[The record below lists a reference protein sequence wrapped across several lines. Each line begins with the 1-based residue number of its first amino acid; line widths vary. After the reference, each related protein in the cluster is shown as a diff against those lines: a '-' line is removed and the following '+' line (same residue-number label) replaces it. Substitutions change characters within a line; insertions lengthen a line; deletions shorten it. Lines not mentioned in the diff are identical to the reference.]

1 MKLLQKLLGLKK
13 TPRASTAI
21 AEPLSAAASAA
32 ARFNVGWGTDTGVV
46 RRHNEDAVMVF
57 VSAHDGDEALPVF
70 GLFVLADGMGGHQA
84 GEVASS
90 LAARTVAHH
99 IIQTLYLPTLIKLE
113 HNDGQPALNEIMI
126 AAVQAA
132 NDAVTKKAP
141 GAGTTLTCALM
152 LGPRAYIAHVG
163 DSRAYISTENGLK
176 QITHDHS
183 LVDRLIEM
191 GQLSRDEASTHPQK
205 NVLYRAVGQ
214 DGKLDVDTYV
224 QTVPQDG
231 FLLLCS
237 DGLWGMMP
245 EEEIGQIVT
254 AAPTPQAACEA
265 LIAAANQAGGHDN
278 ITVILIASQP
288 DWKV

>member
-1 MKLLQKLLGLKK
+1 MEFLQKLLGLHK
-13 TPRASTAI
+13 TPRTPTADS
-21 AEPLSAAASAA
+21 EPLPAQVA
-32 ARFNVGWGTDTGVV
+32 ARFNFGWSTETGMV
-46 RRHNEDAVMVF
+46 RRHNEDAVMIF
-57 VSAHDGDEALPVF
+57 ISAHDGDEALPAF

-90 LAARTVAHH
+90 LATRMVAHH
-99 IIQTLYLPTLIKLE
+99 IIQTLYLPTLVELE
-113 HNDGQPALNEIMI
+113 HNDEQPALNEMMI

-132 NDAVTKKAP
+132 NKAVTKKAP

-163 DSRAYISTENGLK
+163 DSRAYISTENGLR

-191 GQLSRDEASTHPQK
+191 GQLTRDEASAHPQK

-214 DGKLDVDTYV
+214 EGELDVDTYV

-245 EEEIGQIVT
+245 EREISRII
-254 AAPTPQAACEA
+254 AASPTPQAACEA

-288 DWKV
+288 DWKA